1 MTTSNTSISQDA
13 LLRLNDVRAITG
25 MGKTL
30 IYRLIK
36 NNQFPRQIHPAG
48 ARMSTW
54 RKSEIDNW
62 IEEQARNCRE
72 TPECVSS
79 VRKMSRRR

>member
-1 MTTSNTSISQDA
+1 MTTSNNSLSQDA
-13 LLRLNDVRAITG
+13 LLRLNDVRALTG

-54 RKSEIDNW
+54 RKSEIENW
-62 IEEQARNCRE
+62 IEEQASKPRDLPV
-72 TPECVSS
+72 TPARQS
-79 VRKMSRRR
+79 VAKRRR

>member
-1 MTTSNTSISQDA
+1 MVISNPQISQDA
-13 LLRLNDVRAITG
+13 LLRLANVRAMIG

-48 ARMSTW
+48 SRMSAW
-54 RKSEIDNW
+54 RQSEIETW
-62 IEEQARNCRE
+62 IDEQARMPRDL
-72 TPECVSS
+72 PVSPARQS
-79 VRKMSRRR
+79 ATRRRR